1 MKTILCLTIGIVI
14 CIQLAAQ
21 AQELEQLR
29 LDLEKLVQ
37 FKAMLAEMKN
47 GYQSMTSGYSHII
60 GEAKENYDLHNQ
72 HLNSLLE
79 VSETVK
85 RDPSIL
91 RIHSNQ
97 SMMITSYRTIM
108 AKYQSSGLF
117 SINEIVEIGND
128 FMPIFEIC
136 SADLDMLTAVIRP
149 GKLRMTDA
157 ERLAVLDTIDQ
168 SISRQLAKF
177 NQKQHELDQQL
188 ALRKQKV
195 KDLEDIRK
203 ITNGQ

>member
-1 MKTILCLTIGIVI
+1 MKTILCVTIGIII

-21 AQELEQLR
+21 AQELQQLR
-29 LDLEKLVQ
+29 LDIEKLAQ
-37 FKAMLAEMKN
+37 FKAMLAEMKS
-47 GYQSMTSGYSHII
+47 GYQSLVSGYNHII
-60 GEAKENYDLHNQ
+60 NVAKENYDLHDNY
-72 HLNSLLE
+72 LNSLLQ

-97 SMMITSYRTIM
+97 TRMITAYRAMM

-128 FMPIFEIC
+128 FQPILESC
-136 SADLDMLTAVIRP
+136 SADLDMVTEVIRP

-157 ERLAVLDTIDQ
+157 ERLAVLDKVDQ
-168 SISRQLAKF
+168 SSLSQLTRF

-188 ALRKQKV
+188 ALRKQKA

-203 ITNGQ
+203 ISNGH

>member
-1 MKTILCLTIGIVI
+1 MKIILCLIIGIFI
-14 CIQLAAQ
+14 CMQLFAQ
-21 AQELEQLR
+21 TQELQQLR
-29 LDLEKLVQ
+29 LDLEKLSQ
-37 FKAMLAEMKN
+37 FKAILSEMKS
-47 GYQSMTSGYSHII
+47 GYQSLTGGYNHII
-60 GEAKENYDLHNQ
+60 SGSKENYDLHGKY
-72 HLNSLLE
+72 LNSLLQ

-97 SMMITSYRTIM
+97 TRMITAYRTMM

-128 FMPIFEIC
+128 FQPILESC
-136 SADLDMLTAVIRP
+136 SADLDLVTEVLRP

-157 ERLAVLDTIDQ
+157 ERLAVLDKVDQ
-168 SISRQLAKF
+168 SSSSQLTKF

-188 ALRKQKV
+188 DLRKQKV

-203 ITNGQ
+203 ITKGH

>member
-29 LDLEKLVQ
+29 LDIEKLAQ
-37 FKAMLAEMKN
+37 FKAMLAEMKS
-47 GYQSMTSGYSHII
+47 GYQSLTSGYGHII
-60 GEAKENYDLHNQ
+60 GEAKENYNLHNQ
-72 HLNSLLE
+72 YLNSLLE
-79 VSETVK
+79 PSENVK

-91 RIHSNQ
+91 RIHANQ
-97 SMMITSYRTIM
+97 SRMITSYRTVM

-117 SINEIVEIGND
+117 SINEIVEIGNG
-128 FMPIFEIC
+128 FQPIFETC
-136 SADLDMLTAVIRP
+136 SADLDMVTEVLRP

-157 ERLAVLDTIDQ
+157 ERLAVLDKVDQ
-168 SISRQLAKF
+168 SMSGQLAKF
-177 NQKQHELDQQL
+177 NQKQHDLDQQL
-188 ALRKQKV
+188 ALRQQKA

-203 ITNGQ
+203 LTNGQ

>member
-1 MKTILCLTIGIVI
+1 MKTILCLTIGIII
-14 CIQLAAQ
+14 CMQLAAQ

-29 LDLEKLVQ
+29 LDIEKLVQ

-117 SINEIVEIGND
+117 SINEVVEIGND
-128 FMPIFEIC
+128 FQPIFEIC

-157 ERLAVLDTIDQ
+157 ERLAVLDTVDQ
-168 SISRQLAKF
+168 SMSRQLAKF

-188 ALRKQKV
+188 ALRKQKA